1 MDFLWRDVVQQRSS
15 FNAKNAHVEAGYVPH
30 LPDHIWVV
38 RHVSVLF
45 TLSHPPHTPSPRC
58 CQAAEMKVNTSTGN
72 TFSHT
77 RRLGRATAISQFQ
90 IPGSFGLR
98 NFQYNCYNL
107 QSEFSILNSNH
118 DTEISD
124 FMQISHVYI
133 LSAVR
138 ESKHELQK
146 TLCSGA
152 LSRRVRPKNRKNEI
166 HSSFFN
172 NISLWM

>member
-1 MDFLWRDVVQQRSS
+1 MSSEFVVLCWWIFCGVTWCNSGALLMQKMHMLKQGMCPTSQTISEWSGTCR
-15 FNAKNAHVEAGYVPH
+15 YC
-30 LPDHIWVV
+30 LPSLTH
-38 RHVSVLF
+38 
-45 TLSHPPHTPSPRC
+45 HTPSPRC

-72 TFSHT
+72 AFSHT

-133 LSAVR
+133 S
-138 ESKHELQK
+138 
-146 TLCSGA
+146 
-152 LSRRVRPKNRKNEI
+152 
-166 HSSFFN
+166 
-172 NISLWM
+172 